1 MGATEVIIPGED
13 SQKEEDK
20 YRDVTYIWE
29 VKYGTKELIS
39 PTEAD
44 SQYRKETSCCLM
56 GGCWEEKDWEFG
68 VSRCKLLYTGWIDEK
83 FSLYSTGKHMQELK
97 NRHAKRI

>member
-1 MGATEVIIPGED
+1 MARRNLFPQ
-13 SQKEEDK
+13 QKQTH
-20 YRDVTYIWE
+20 R
-29 VKYGTKELIS
+29 
-39 PTEAD
+39 
-44 SQYRKETSCCLM
+44 YRKETSCCLM

-83 FSLYSTGKHMQELK
+83 FSLYSTGKYMQELK

>member
-44 SQYRKETSCCLM
+44 SQIQKRDFLLLNGRMLGREGL
-56 GGCWEEKDWEFG
+56 G
-68 VSRCKLLYTGWIDEK
+68 VWR
-83 FSLYSTGKHMQELK
+83 
-97 NRHAKRI
+97 